1 MHELL
6 TEPKAALN
14 KQKFSQLVKDYNHIS
29 TDERNKLHE
38 LVANYPYSQVLH
50 TLIAKANKDAKTE
63 IANQTLGFAAMY
75 AADRGVLKEII
86 EAQPTHPNKT
96 QTSAIAEPKK
106 EPAIESEP
114 QTTTTPQQKKGEKI
128 TVDSSVLSQKS
139 LSETIM
145 ADLSALKESKANYL
159 EWLSLPEDKNLK
171 DEEASPDKNQ
181 PAKKKVTAKKAT
193 VKSLK
198 KDSTKKKETTTKKST
213 AAKKETAEVKKSTKA
228 SSKAK
233 TATAK
238 TTGSKPTKSTKAPAK
253 KAKSNE
259 STTKKSKTQASS
271 KKNEDQSHIIDDFI
285 SKEPSITA
293 RPSKQAPTN
302 QEDLSQPSTTFTEDL
317 ISENLAKIFISQG
330 KKDKAIDIY
339 KKLIWKFPQ
348 KKSYF
353 ATQIEELKK

>member
-50 TLIAKANKDAKTE
+50 TLVAKANKDAKTE

-86 EAQPTHPNKT
+86 EAQPTHTKT
-96 QTSAIAEPKK
+96 IKTSTIAEPKK
-106 EPAIESEP
+106 EIAVESKVE
-114 QTTTTPQQKKGEKI
+114 TTTTPQKKKDEKI
-128 TVDSSVLSQKS
+128 TVDSSILSQKS

-159 EWLSLPEDKNLK
+159 EWLSLPDDKNLK
-171 DEEASPDKNQ
+171 DEEAISDKKQ

-193 VKSLK
+193 TKSLK

-238 TTGSKPTKSTKAPAK
+238 ATGSKSAKAPKASTK
-253 KAKSNE
+253 KAKSDE
-259 STTKKSKTQASS
+259 STTKKSKTQSSS